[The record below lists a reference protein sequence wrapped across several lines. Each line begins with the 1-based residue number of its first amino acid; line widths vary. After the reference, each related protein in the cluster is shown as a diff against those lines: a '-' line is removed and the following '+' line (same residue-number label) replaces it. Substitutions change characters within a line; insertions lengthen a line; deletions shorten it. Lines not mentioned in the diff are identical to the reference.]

1 MIKRLSKYKRFMEE
15 LNSYNTDGS
24 EQPYNNKENLEKAI
38 IQLSRS
44 SKKNADKEL
53 EDILNSE
60 EFKRYNI
67 DLNKLNYPYTPLI
80 WACREEENAN
90 KNTIK
95 VLLEHGADPYN
106 FDTFEFIENDSPL
119 VYTFKRKNYDLV
131 NFILEN
137 ADSKYDKDKG
147 LLLCWACY
155 KENTKLVRL
164 LLEHGA
170 DTDSNYAGYTPIFW
184 AIRNG
189 NIVIFKLLLNSG
201 VDINNDNGLG
211 QSPLSYIC
219 HIKPSMHYKRF
230 VELSLEH
237 GADVNYRDKSGIT
250 PLLWACQ
257 YDISVEDI
265 EVVKLLL
272 EHGADP
278 DIYGNTPKSLPL
290 YNACWYENKE
300 LVKLLLEHGADPN
313 ITARKFG
320 DETPLFVASFEKF
333 NEDIVKLLLEYGAW
347 RPFVGKEND
356 LPYEFNWNKGF
367 VKNLIMHYLNKNK
380 DKNESTRI
388 RKFYRNR

>member
-1 MIKRLSKYKRFMEE
+1 MEE

-80 WACREEENAN
+80 WACREDENAN

-119 VYTFKRKNYDLV
+119 IYTFKRKNYDLV

-155 KENTKLVRL
+155 NEKTKLVKL

-170 DTDSNYAGYTPIFW
+170 DTDSNYNGLTPIFW
-184 AIRNG
+184 AIKNE
-189 NIVIFKLLLNSG
+189 NIVIFRLLLDYG
-201 VDINNDNGLG
+201 VDINNDNSLG
-211 QSPLSYIC
+211 QSPLSRIC
-219 HIKPSMHYKRF
+219 YRKSGSSSGYYKRF

-250 PLLWACQ
+250 PLFWACQ

-265 EVVKLLL
+265 EV
-272 EHGADP
+272 
-278 DIYGNTPKSLPL
+278 
-290 YNACWYENKE
+290 
-300 LVKLLLEHGADPN
+300 VKLLLEHGADPN

-333 NEDIVKLLLEYGAW
+333 NEDIIKLLLEYGAW

-367 VKNLIMHYLNKNK
+367 VKNLIMYYLNKNK

-388 RKFYRNR
+388 RKFYRNRQR